1 MREALDAVENLTL
14 YEGSV
19 SDLLIE
25 SPDTEFGHARSQ
37 GKIQGIALG
46 KIVCTTLRR

>member
-25 SPDTEFGHARSQ
+25 SPDIEFGHARSQ
-37 GKIQGIALG
+37 GKVQGIALG
-46 KIVCTTLRR
+46 KIVRRHRR